1 MDKAEFFDRM
11 GDLAVFMDERD
22 TLNDHIRAIAPGAYC
37 EIGGRFIDSYIKLL
51 SESVGDHDNWI
62 EWFVFE
68 NDMGDRAMV
77 AGYDDKETRIMN
89 LNDLWALIEEGNK
102 IDD

>member
-22 TLNDHIRAIAPGAYC
+22 TLNDHIKAIAPGAYC

-51 SESVGDHDNWI
+51 SDSAGDRDNWI
-62 EWFVFE
+62 EWFVLE
-68 NDMGDRAMV
+68 CLGPCHCCHGVPHKINRLG
-77 AGYDDKETRIMN
+77 KSN
-89 LNDLWALIEEGNK
+89 LSRLVCKVIYSLKA
-102 IDD
+102 

>member
-1 MDKAEFFDRM
+1 MDKAEFFDCM

-51 SESVGDHDNWI
+51 SASVGDYDNWI

-68 NDMGDRAMV
+68 NDMGDRAMM

>member
-1 MDKAEFFDRM
+1 MDKAGFFDCM

-51 SESVGDHDNWI
+51 SQSVGDCDNWV

-68 NDMGDRAMV
+68 NDMGDNHMM
-77 AGYDDKETRIMN
+77 AGYDDKETRIRN
-89 LNDLWALIEEGNK
+89 LDDLWSLIEEGK
-102 IDD
+102 AK